1 MKNWY
6 LLFTLLMAF
15 ILTGC
20 GAKSIPTAGGSAD
33 SSVRNYDAPI
43 IVKNNRAAVDVR
55 INLMVDKDQTETSSS
70 SGQTGATLPTSITT
84 DVSAALAQGGATNS
98 LVEEG
103 GKLLLKGITSTA
115 KYLNQRMEQIAAAE
129 QETLTGE
136 IITPDIE
143 DPTMITEV
151 LRYHGRHNG
160 DRATWYAKKELKNYP
175 QIFVIEIPGCTTFS
189 VNEHDGKRIEHGG
202 YIIKQ
207 SDVTGRGLAV
217 VAPQSCQ
224 SRDATLSYIISN
236 KE

>member
-33 SSVRNYDAPI
+33 SSVRKYDVPI

-84 DVSAALAQGGATNS
+84 DVSAALAQGGATSS
-98 LVEEG
+98 LVGEG
-103 GKLLLKGITSTA
+103 GKLLLKGVTSTA
-115 KYLNQRMEQIAAAE
+115 KYLNQRLEQIAAAKSE
-129 QETLTGE
+129 DPTPA
-136 IITPDIE
+136 IPDIE
-143 DPTMITEV
+143 DPTMITEA

-175 QIFVIEIPGCTTFS
+175 QTFVIEIPGCTTFS

-207 SDVTGRGLAV
+207 SDVTGRGLVV

-224 SRDATLSYIISN
+224 SRDATLSYIIS
-236 KE
+236 K

>member
-6 LLFTLLMAF
+6 LLFTLLMVF
-15 ILTGC
+15 VLSGC
-20 GAKSIPTAGGSAD
+20 GKTSPTAGGSID
-33 SSVRNYDAPI
+33 SSGREYAIPI
-43 IVKNNRAAVDVR
+43 TIANNQAAVTFNQ
-55 INLMVDKDQTETSSS
+55 NLYVDKDQAETSSS

-98 LVEEG
+98 LIEEG
-103 GKLLLKGITSTA
+103 GKLLLKGVTSTA
-115 KYLNQRMEQIAAAE
+115 KYLNQRMEQIAAAKSE
-129 QETLTGE
+129 DPMTLA
-136 IITPDIE
+136 IPDIE
-143 DPTMITEV
+143 DPTMITEA

-175 QIFVIEIPGCTTFS
+175 QTFVIEIPGCMTFS

-207 SDVTGRGLAV
+207 SDVPGRGLAV

-224 SRDATLSYIISN
+224 SRDATLSYVISN